1 MTRLEKA
8 ISLIV
13 EDVKKDLDGYYQSW
27 DIETWSDYVEATGRD
42 SKEVKEDVAYMLN
55 EIDLS
60 LNDDYELETE
70 DGELVSY
77 RQLMNLVR
85 KQLKVDGYLK

>member
-8 ISLIV
+8 IKLIV

-27 DIETWSDYVEATGRD
+27 DIETWSEYIEATGRNN
-42 SKEVKEDVAYMLN
+42 KEVKEDVSYMLN
-55 EIDLS
+55 ENELF

-70 DGELVSY
+70 NGELVSY
-77 RQLMNLVR
+77 RQLMNQVR
-85 KQLKVDGYLK
+85 KQLKIDGYLK